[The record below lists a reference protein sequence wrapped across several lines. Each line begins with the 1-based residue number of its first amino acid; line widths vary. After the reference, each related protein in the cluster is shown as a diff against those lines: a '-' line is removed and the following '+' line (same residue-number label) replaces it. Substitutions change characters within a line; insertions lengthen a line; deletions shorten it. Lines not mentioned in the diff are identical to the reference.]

1 MLLLDCLCFL
11 QGFVMN
17 MQPSEAEAGFD
28 ARLPPTVDPDL
39 IRRRIA
45 EEWAPA
51 IRNMSYEVNC
61 DLSVILFL
69 TYTNL

>member
-1 MLLLDCLCFL
+1 MWNGCLLILHFGYGNVVVCYE

-28 ARLPPTVDPDL
+28 VRLPPTVDSDL
-39 IRRRIA
+39 IRKKIS

-51 IRNMSYEVNC
+51 VRNM
-61 DLSVILFL
+61 
-69 TYTNL
+69 TYTVNDSL